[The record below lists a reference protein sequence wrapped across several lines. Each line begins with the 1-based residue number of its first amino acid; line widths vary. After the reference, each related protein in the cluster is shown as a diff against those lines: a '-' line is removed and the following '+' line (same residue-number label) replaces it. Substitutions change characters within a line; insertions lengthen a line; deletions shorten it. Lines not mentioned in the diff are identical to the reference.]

1 VKRDVPLTLVLA
13 AALAIVLAV
22 SYLVLVRPKRA
33 ESARLDAEIAELET
47 KIAVG
52 ARPASPGPPAVQI
65 NVADL
70 FRLAKAMPDRDD
82 MPGILLELNSTAL
95 STGVEFLSIQP
106 GVPSARGTYFAVPIT
121 LTYAGNYYDLA
132 DFLFRLRSLV
142 RVRGGE
148 LEATGRLFTVNSLNF
163 VESERAFPQIKAT
176 LNVNAFIYGTG
187 EATAPPAQAPA
198 QPAAP
203 AQPPA
208 PAPQSPTPPPSG
220 AAAVGAP

>member
-1 VKRDVPLTLVLA
+1 VKGLPKPAAVGLVIVALLVVA
-13 AALAIVLAV
+13 AAGYFLLISPQRSRSAELAREVQAV
-22 SYLVLVRPKRA
+22 Q
-33 ESARLDAEIAELET
+33 AEID
-47 KIAVG
+47 
-52 ARPASPGPPAVQI
+52 ARRAATEQASQVEPI
-65 NVADL
+65 RVADL
-70 FRLAKAMPDRDD
+70 FRVSKAMPSTDD
-82 MPGILLELNSTAL
+82 MPGVLLELNRIARETGIRFEAITPQEATDAGGYMRQPIDLVFDGNFYEL
-95 STGVEFLSIQP
+95 S
-106 GVPSARGTYFAVPIT
+106 
-121 LTYAGNYYDLA
+121 

-187 EATAPPAQAPA
+187 AAPA
-198 QPAAP
+198 PATQPAAP